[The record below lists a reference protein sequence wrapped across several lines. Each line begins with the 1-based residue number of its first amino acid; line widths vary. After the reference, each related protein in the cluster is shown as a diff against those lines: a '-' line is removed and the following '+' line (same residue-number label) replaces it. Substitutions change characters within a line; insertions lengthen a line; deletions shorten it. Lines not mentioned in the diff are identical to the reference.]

1 MSLEPADPPHDGDA
15 TSGGS
20 DPPEERWSFIASTA
34 LVIALAYRIAEK
46 APEVGEEAETI
57 RRLARRSL
65 LKVRDETP
73 A

>member
-1 MSLEPADPPHDGDA
+1 MSLEPADPPASDG
-15 TSGGS
+15 G
-20 DPPEERWSFIASTA
+20 DPPEEQWSFIASTA

-46 APEVGEEAETI
+46 APEVSEEAEII

-65 LKVRDETP
+65 LKAREDTP